1 MSIFHCLVIDSTT
14 SKEVTTENPNLYC
27 IPRYLLE
34 DNPETNL
41 STEYYNRFV
50 DSFNCKFECTVAEY
64 SKEKNF
70 YRGTQRRYSSKPLN
84 IALLNVF

>member
-14 SKEVTTENPNLYC
+14 SKEVITENPNLYC
-27 IPRYLLE
+27 VYLVE

-50 DSFNCKFECTVAEY
+50 DS
-64 SKEKNF
+64 
-70 YRGTQRRYSSKPLN
+70 L
-84 IALLNVF
+84 IARLNVQ

>member
-14 SKEVTTENPNLYC
+14 SKEVTTETQTYTV
-27 IPRYLLE
+27 YLVE

-50 DSFNCKFECTVAEY
+50 DSFNCKFECIVAEHGE
-64 SKEKNF
+64 EKNF
-70 YRGTQRRYSSKPLN
+70 
-84 IALLNVF
+84 

>member
-14 SKEVTTENPNLYC
+14 SKEVITENPNLYC
-27 IPRYLLE
+27 VYLVE

-50 DSFNCKFECTVAEY
+50 DS
-64 SKEKNF
+64 
-70 YRGTQRRYSSKPLN
+70 L
-84 IALLNVF
+84 IASLNVT

>member
-14 SKEVTTENPNLYC
+14 SKEVTTENPN
-27 IPRYLLE
+27 PNTVYLVE

-50 DSFNCKFECTVAEY
+50 DSFN
-64 SKEKNF
+64 
-70 YRGTQRRYSSKPLN
+70 R
-84 IALLNVF
+84 